1 LGKGAFGEVVK
12 AQNIL
17 DGRIYAIKK
26 IKLFRNLKKKILTE
40 VKTLSRLY
48 HKHIVRYYHSWTE
61 VESTG
66 VVSDS
71 SEDEDL
77 NFADDWLREGIT
89 KEKDGNNSP
98 VLQPIANPRLKQLAA
113 NNKFKSTDTVL
124 DKFQREPTFFGM
136 SDEEVSDS
144 DESSVS
150 ESSSKKQEDSLNE
163 TFEMEEHLEC
173 DTCAIEYS
181 DWEVSDSEW
190 EKLHFSIRTL
200 HLCPNCY
207 KKQLRQAGLDI
218 KQVRNWIVSSK
229 QDLGNFVDF

>member
-1 LGKGAFGEVVK
+1 VK

-26 IKLFRNLKKKILTE
+26 IKLLRNLKKKILIE

-48 HKHIVRYYHSWTE
+48 HKHIIRYYHSWTE

-77 NFADDWLREGIT
+77 NFDDWLREGIT
-89 KEKDGNNSP
+89 TDKDGGNNSP
-98 VLQPIANPRLKQLAA
+98 VLQPIANPRLKQLVA

-124 DKFQREPTFFGM
+124 EKFQREPTFFGM
-136 SDEEVSDS
+136 SDEEASGS
-144 DESSVS
+144 EESSIS
-150 ESSSKKQEDSLNE
+150 ESSSKKKEDSSLNE
-163 TFEMEEHLEC
+163 TIELEEHLEC

-200 HLCPNCY
+200 QLCPNCY

-218 KQVRNWIVSSK
+218 KQVRT
-229 QDLGNFVDF
+229 LLH